1 MKIKGIVQEDFCNYK
16 HPSMLINF
24 PRCSFKCEKEA
35 GKALCQ
41 NSALVNSPDIETNV
55 NSLVDK
61 YLSNQITYAIVCAGL
76 EPFDSYEDLKE
87 LISAIRRKC
96 LDDIIIYTGY
106 NKSEILRYIAE
117 LQQFPNIIVKYGR
130 YIPNQKSHFDKLLG
144 IYLASDN
151 QYAEKIS

>member
-1 MKIKGIVQEDFCNYK
+1 M
-16 HPSMLINF
+16 
-24 PRCSFKCEKEA
+24 
-35 GKALCQ
+35 
-41 NSALVNSPDIETNV
+41 

-130 YIPNQKSHFDKLLG
+130 YIPN
-144 IYLASDN
+144 
-151 QYAEKIS
+151 